1 MAYVYKNH
9 YDIQERLKDMNDAT
23 GQPASFLLI
32 MSADRGPG
40 KTFSVCR
47 MLIEE
52 YEKTGKQF
60 ILFRRLQRELGA
72 AAQGTF
78 KGYFNEEHP
87 SWFMKETIKQKGT
100 YSVVKLYKGPED
112 EKGAEVGYVIPLNM
126 VTNIKSVSSEFVNC
140 DWGFFDEFQPKLKR
154 EYLPDEF
161 GIFYDCYKSIAR
173 GEGKAVRPFRVVFSA
188 NTIDIDDPYMFA
200 FGLSSKIQEDTM
212 LYRGDRVIYERVEV
226 DGLKAMHASS
236 DIDKAAATYLKRRGS
251 NLWLN
256 TDSSLVCKP
265 TKWGHG
271 TYLATLQYAGD
282 EVGLLYYPAVGIW
295 YISRTVEKNCKNK
308 FNLTLATGAT
318 NTPVLKSVTLFKQL
332 HTAFYAGQVRVHDTA
347 LQTML
352 LDVLH

>member
-1 MAYVYKNH
+1 MAYIYKNH

-32 MSADRGPG
+32 MSEDRGSG

-78 KGYFNEEHP
+78 KGYFNEVHP
-87 SWFMKETIKQKGT
+87 TWYMKETIKQKGT
-100 YSVVKLYKGPED
+100 YSVVKLFKGPED

-161 GIFYDCYKSIAR
+161 GIFYDCC
-173 GEGKAVRPFRVVFSA
+173 
-188 NTIDIDDPYMFA
+188 D
-200 FGLSSKIQEDTM
+200 
-212 LYRGDRVIYERVEV
+212 
-226 DGLKAMHASS
+226 
-236 DIDKAAATYLKRRGS
+236 
-251 NLWLN
+251 
-256 TDSSLVCKP
+256 
-265 TKWGHG
+265 
-271 TYLATLQYAGD
+271 
-282 EVGLLYYPAVGIW
+282 
-295 YISRTVEKNCKNK
+295 
-308 FNLTLATGAT
+308 
-318 NTPVLKSVTLFKQL
+318 
-332 HTAFYAGQVRVHDTA
+332 
-347 LQTML
+347 
-352 LDVLH
+352 